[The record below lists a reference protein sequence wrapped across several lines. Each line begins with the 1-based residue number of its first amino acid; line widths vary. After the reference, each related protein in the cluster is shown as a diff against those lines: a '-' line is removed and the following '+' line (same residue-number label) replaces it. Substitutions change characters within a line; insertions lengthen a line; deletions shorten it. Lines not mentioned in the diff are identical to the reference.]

1 MQKFINKLESSLK
14 DGSFVKLTLSKPVG
28 TRQAT
33 SVQMR
38 QATSVQELKDIRNV
52 YVKPIILRNEKMY
65 SFTYRYERRDETKNY
80 DARQSL
86 EVITNLIS
94 EIFLNATLFTL
105 TEDVTLL
112 ISKKGKATVM
122 TKAVKE
128 QREQNVEHDKV
139 KNRLINPENPWWF
152 KLGLTTREG
161 KVTADMQHKFKQ
173 ICKYVEIVD
182 GVMKNVK
189 FDGKIRIADMGAG
202 KGYLTFAL
210 YEYLTQKCK
219 YDIAMEGVEIRPDLV
234 VKINEIIKES
244 NLKDFRFV
252 ESSIEAYACQQSTD
266 NRQQTIDNRQQ
277 STDNF
282 SDFQIFRFS
291 DSKRFSDS
299 IDVLIALHACNTATD
314 DAIIKGIESGAK
326 LIICAPCCHKQIR
339 QEMEKSK
346 VVDAITRYGIF
357 MERQAVMITDTI
369 RALIMEYFGYK
380 TQVMEFIEMEH
391 TPKNVRLVGRKAND
405 PDEEEKAKILNEIK
419 SLKERYGIEKH
430 YLERIFFKTENLKN

>member
-1 MQKFINKLESSLK
+1 MQKFIDKLQSSLN
-14 DGSFVKLTLSKPVG
+14 DGSFVKLTLSKPKANSQQP
-28 TRQAT
+28 TAD
-33 SVQMR
+33 
-38 QATSVQELKDIRNV
+38 LRNV
-52 YVKPIILRNEKMY
+52 YVKPIILKNEKMF

-80 DARQSL
+80 DAEQTL
-86 EVITNLIS
+86 EIITNLLN
-94 EIFLNATLFTL
+94 EVFLNASLFTL

-128 QREQNVEHDKV
+128 QREQNVQHDKV
-139 KNRLINPENPWWF
+139 KNRLINTDNPWWF

-210 YEYLTQKCK
+210 YEYLTQRCK
-219 YDIAMEGVEIRPDLV
+219 YDIEMEGVEIRPDLV
-234 VKINEIIKES
+234 AKINEIIKES

-252 ESSIEAYACQQSTD
+252 ESSIEDYKTQSLRDPKT
-266 NRQQTIDNRQQ
+266 Q
-277 STDNF
+277 SM
-282 SDFQIFRFS
+282 S
-291 DSKRFSDS
+291 DSATLRLCDS
-299 IDVLIALHACNTATD
+299 TTLDVLIALHACNTATD

-346 VVDAITRYGIF
+346 ILDPITRYGIF
-357 MERQAVMITDTI
+357 LERQAVMITDAI
-369 RALIMEYFGYK
+369 RALIMEYYGYK

-391 TPKNVRLVGRKAND
+391 TPKNILLVGRKSDSPVDKEA
-405 PDEEEKAKILNEIK
+405 ILKQIED
-419 SLKERYGIEKH
+419 LKKQYGIEKH
-430 YLERIFFKTENLKN
+430 YLEKVFS

>member
-14 DGSFVKLTLSKPVG
+14 DGSFVKLTLSKPRVEAHG
-28 TRQAT
+28 RA
-33 SVQMR
+33 S
-38 QATSVQELKDIRNV
+38 SDEYKDLRNV

-80 DARQSL
+80 DAAQTL
-86 EVITNLIS
+86 EIITNLIT
-94 EIFLNATLFTL
+94 EIFLNASLFTL
-105 TEDVTLL
+105 TEDISMMV
-112 ISKKGKATVM
+112 SKKGKVSIV
-122 TKAVKE
+122 TKSVKE

-152 KLGLTTREG
+152 KLGLTTRDG

-244 NLKDFRFV
+244 DMKDFRFV
-252 ESSIEAYACQQSTD
+252 ESSIEAYACQQTTD
-266 NRQQTIDNRQQ
+266 NRQQT
-277 STDNF
+277 SSNF
-282 SDFQIFRFS
+282 SDSQVLSFQI
-291 DSKRFSDS
+291 
-299 IDVLIALHACNTATD
+299 LIL
-314 DAIIKGIESGAK
+314 S
-326 LIICAPCCHKQIR
+326 
-339 QEMEKSK
+339 
-346 VVDAITRYGIF
+346 
-357 MERQAVMITDTI
+357 
-369 RALIMEYFGYK
+369 
-380 TQVMEFIEMEH
+380 
-391 TPKNVRLVGRKAND
+391 
-405 PDEEEKAKILNEIK
+405 
-419 SLKERYGIEKH
+419 
-430 YLERIFFKTENLKN
+430 

>member
-14 DGSFVKLTLSKPVG
+14 DGSFVKLTLSKPRVEAHG
-28 TRQAT
+28 RA
-33 SVQMR
+33 S
-38 QATSVQELKDIRNV
+38 SDEYKDLRNV

-252 ESSIEAYACQQSTD
+252 ESSIEDFICQQTTD
-266 NRQQTIDNRQQ
+266 NRQQT
-277 STDNF
+277 F
-282 SDFQIFRFS
+282 SNLS
-291 DSKRFSDS
+291 DSQVLSFSDS

-314 DAIIKGIESGAK
+314 DAIIKGIESEAK

-369 RALIMEYFGYK
+369 RALILEYFGYK

-391 TPKNVRLVGRKAND
+391 TPKNVLLVGRKAND